1 MKNPIL
7 RFTFFLLI
15 CLSLPLTATAQ
26 VVNIPDPNLRAAIA
40 AALGKA
46 SGAPI
51 TTADMANL
59 TELTARNAN
68 ISNLT
73 GLETATNL
81 TWLDLVNEYNEE
93 FLLVNRNLVSDL
105 SPLAGLTNLT
115 WLFLNNNAITDISA
129 VSGLT
134 KTVIALSTRIGRRT
148 AS

>member
-93 FLLVNRNLVSDL
+93 FLLVNRNLVLHRWQPAKRDCAFGEL
-105 SPLAGLTNLT
+105 PQPDGDVDT
-115 WLFLNNNAITDISA
+115 
-129 VSGLT
+129 VSHRCRLD
-134 KTVIALSTRIGRRT
+134 
-148 AS
+148 